1 MLLDMVKQNEMI
13 KDEDIGPYLPN
24 NASVQEYDIWEE
36 TLPSN
41 IFEKTRQKNINI

>member
-24 NASVQEYDIWEE
+24 NASVQEYSIWKGK
-36 TLPSN
+36 SVN
-41 IFEKTRQKNINI
+41 KICG